1 MSQRS
6 LNGAVKNRTK
16 AQRLLRDVRMDLW
29 LYIMLIPG
37 LAYFIIFCYL
47 PMYGVSIAFRDYNIV
62 KGFGNA
68 PWVGLKVFRKLF
80 AQVAFKRALS
90 NNIKISLLKI
100 VCGFPTPIIMS
111 LMINEINSLFYKKY
125 VQTTVILPHFI
136 SWFIIYGMMYALFN
150 LTDGVVPTVLR
161 SMNENLGTSF
171 NIVNYLGQKETFMT
185 VLILSYLWQASGYGT
200 IVYLAAITGID
211 QQLYEAAMIDG
222 AGKWRQLWHITL
234 SCLRSTII
242 TLLIFRVGGI
252 MNAGFDQVFA
262 LSNSLVISVCDI
274 IDTYVYRVGMEEA
287 KFSVATAAGLFK
299 SAIGLVLVLVTNYI
313 AKKVDP
319 DSGIM

>member
-1 MSQRS
+1 
-6 LNGAVKNRTK
+6 
-16 AQRLLRDVRMDLW
+16 MDLW

-37 LAYFIIFCYL
+37 LAYFVIFHYL
-47 PMYGVSIAFRDYNIV
+47 PMYGVTIAFRDYNV
-62 KGFGNA
+62 VRGFANA
-68 PWVGLKVFRKLF
+68 PWVGLKVFKKLF
-80 AQVAFKRALS
+80 AMVGFKRALA

-150 LTDGVVPTVLR
+150 VTDGVVPSVLR
-161 SMNENLGTSF
+161 SLNENLGTNF
-171 NIVNYLGQKETFMT
+171 TIVNLMAQKETFMP
-185 VLILSYLWQASGYGT
+185 VLIISYLWQAAGYGT

-242 TLLIFRVGGI
+242 TLLIFRVGGV

-262 LSNSLVISVCDI
+262 LSNPLTVSVCDI
-274 IDTYVYRVGMEEA
+274 IDTFVYRVGMEEA
-287 KFSVATAAGLFK
+287 KYSLATAAGLFK
-299 SAIGLVLVLVTNYI
+299 SAIGLVLVLTTNFI